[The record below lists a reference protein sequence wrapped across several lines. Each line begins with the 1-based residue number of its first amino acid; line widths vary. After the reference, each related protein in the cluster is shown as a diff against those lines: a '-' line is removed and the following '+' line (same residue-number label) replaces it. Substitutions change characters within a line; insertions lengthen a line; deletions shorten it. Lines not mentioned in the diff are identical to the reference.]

1 MHECREKERD
11 MHRKESNQC
20 MTVVKRR
27 ESCIERSLINA

>member
-1 MHECREKERD
+1 MHDCREKEGV

-20 MTVVKRR
+20 MTVGKRI